1 MNNIVISGR
10 LTKDPECKELSNGKT
25 VCDFVIAVNGY
36 KKDET
41 MFIKAKAWDSRAKNC
56 SKYCSKGSLVNVSG
70 ALKESIWKDK
80 EGQTRKE
87 FYILAN
93 EIEFVQKPNSET
105 KASKSETTQE
115 TQDFD
120 SEPTPSMPSEEI
132 SQEDL
137 EQVPF

>member
-70 ALKESIWKDK
+70 ALKENIWKDK
-80 EGQTRKE
+80 EGNTRKE
-87 FYILAN
+87 FYVLAN
-93 EIEFVQKPNSET
+93 EIEFVQKPNSEAKDST
-105 KASKSETTQE
+105 SEASQGAENF
-115 TQDFD
+115 DF
-120 SEPTPSMPSEEI
+120 EPKPSSPSEEI
-132 SQEDL
+132 SEEDL